1 MYYTPLDYTIL
12 LLGVNQ
18 PCFSFA
24 EDEVN
29 DEDTTNSCDVIASKD
44 SDDVSSK
51 SVWNCDGEILP
62 DPKIR
67 VKVHCQILPVF
78 ARGLE
83 KHVSEQ

>member
-1 MYYTPLDYTIL
+1 M
-12 LLGVNQ
+12 Q
-18 PCFSFA
+18 SCFSVT
-24 EDEVN
+24 EDEFN

-44 SDDVSSK
+44 SDDDVSSK